1 MKVREDVPVRAR
13 FHGPSLSDVV
23 VIDDDESMC
32 EGCRQTLEEEGYRT
46 VIAREGPHGL
56 KLVEETHPKIVL
68 VDLKMPGMTGQEVLA
83 KISEMDPSIVSIVIT
98 GYGSI
103 ETAVET
109 MKVGAFDFLTKPFEP
124 EKLLESVK
132 RGMKLSESQVE
143 LKVVEEAPP
152 SVGVP
157 RPIPLDK
164 EDILLRGLEVLGD
177 YYSLGA
183 GKQHFFEEL
192 RYLEAEA
199 KYHAESLGQLKKKEK
214 AIRDIVR
221 ELRLVDDI
229 IDKHEYK
236 KSALIQILLDIQ
248 MELNWLPRHT
258 LKWVSIRLNTPL
270 AHIYRIANFYE
281 AMSLEPRGEH
291 MVQVCQGTACHVRG
305 SSELMDRVSSLLDIK
320 PGETDSEQLFT
331 LQSVRCLGCCALAP
345 VIKIDDQYYSNQK
358 VTQLLKIFE
367 TYREKREMVCEH

>member
-13 FHGPSLSDVV
+13 FHGSSLSDIV

-164 EDILLRGLEVLGD
+164 QDILLRGLEVLGD
-177 YYSLGA
+177 YYSLGVE
-183 GKQHFFEEL
+183 KRHFFEEL

-270 AHIYRIANFYE
+270 AYIYRIANFYE
-281 AMSLEPRGEH
+281 ALSLETRGKH

-305 SSELMDRVSSLLDIK
+305 SSELMERVSSLLDIK